1 MVLETFKRVFEKKP
15 REFQFRKLL
24 KSKFIR
30 YSFFLAYSVLLVSL
44 LGSLPYVIFY
54 SPPSLYRGSS
64 SLEITFVSPDR
75 MGQGPIETFYII
87 LFYSLG
93 IAGLLL
99 VQNSTRRRNLQQNY
113 LFLITGIAFIAIAA
127 YAFLTISSWKV
138 Y

>member
-1 MVLETFKRVFEKKP
+1 
-15 REFQFRKLL
+15 
-24 KSKFIR
+24 
-30 YSFFLAYSVLLVSL
+30 
-44 LGSLPYVIFY
+44 LPYVIFY